1 MRTADLYVRVS
12 TDEQAE
18 KGYSQ
23 RNQDEVLRKFC
34 EINRIQVRK
43 VIFEDHS
50 AKTFNRPQW
59 TAMLSELRKQRKK
72 TDLILFT
79 KWDRFSRN
87 AGDAYQMIGI
97 LRKLGIEPQ
106 AVEQPLDLAV
116 PENKMMLAF
125 YLAAPEVENDRRAL
139 NVFHGMRRARKEGR
153 YMGVAPVGYANRI
166 HENGNKYIAI
176 NEPNAEIIRWVFE
189 ELARGRYAAD
199 QVRRMANEK
208 GLVLSRTHFHTEIR
222 NPVYC
227 GKIVVKKYKDED
239 EYWADGQHEA
249 LISEALFY
257 RVQKVLEGRKRNER
271 ESAVR
276 IVSLDEL
283 PLRGFLHCP
292 DCNRMLTGSA
302 SKGRNGYYYYY
313 HCQAACGCRFKA
325 NLVNDAFV
333 QELEKYVPREGM
345 VSLYQKIMM
354 DYYRSSTLSVHD
366 GQKELSGQIREQ
378 NDKLD
383 RARDLLLAND
393 LEPSDYKEIKV
404 KCEKQ
409 VNILEAK
416 LAEVSFNK
424 TSSTS
429 TDRIIYKVIGVLSKL
444 PLTYKEGSISKRRDI
459 IGSIFPEK
467 LVFDGTQHRTGRINE
482 AARLIYL
489 INSKL
494 DQNKNGKADCLK
506 SLSRAVHQEVI
517 EPINLQK
524 KSK

>member
-1 MRTADLYVRVS
+1 
-12 TDEQAE
+12 
-18 KGYSQ
+18 
-23 RNQDEVLRKFC
+23 
-34 EINRIQVRK
+34 
-43 VIFEDHS
+43 
-50 AKTFNRPQW
+50 
-59 TAMLSELRKQRKK
+59 
-72 TDLILFT
+72 
-79 KWDRFSRN
+79 
-87 AGDAYQMIGI
+87 
-97 LRKLGIEPQ
+97 
-106 AVEQPLDLAV
+106 
-116 PENKMMLAF
+116 MMLAF

-166 HENGNKYIAI
+166 HENGNKYIAFK
-176 NEPNAEIIRWVFE
+176 EPNAVIMRWVFE

-257 RVQKVLEGRKRNER
+257 RVQEVLEGRKRNER
-271 ESAVR
+271 ESAIKV
-276 IVSLDEL
+276 VSLDEL

-313 HCQAACGCRFKA
+313 HCQSQCGRRFKA
-325 NLVNDAFV
+325 HLVNEAFIK
-333 QELEKYVPREGM
+333 ELEKFVPREGISPIYYKIIKETYRNT
-345 VSLYQKIMM
+345 VSGVQDGRRQISEQIMA
-354 DYYRSSTLSVHD
+354 
-366 GQKELSGQIREQ
+366 Q
-378 NDKLD
+378 NTKLTQ
-383 RARDLLLAND
+383 ARDKYLAD
-393 LEPSDYKEIKV
+393 KFEQAEYKVV
-404 KCEKQ
+404 KIECDKQ
-409 VNILEAK
+409 MNILEAK
-416 LAEVSFNK
+416 LAEITFKK
-424 TSSTS
+424 TSSSS
-429 TDRIIYKVIGVLSKL
+429 TDKMLDKVIYVLSSL
-444 PLTYKEGSISKRRDI
+444 PTLYKESNISKRREI

-494 DQNKNGKADCLK
+494 EGNKNGKEDCLK
-506 SLSRAVHQEVI
+506 SLSRAVHREGI
-517 EPINLQK
+517 EPVILSLNCQSK
-524 KSK
+524 KPL